1 MSAPDAKPAPST
13 TEPAPG
19 KPAPAFAKP
28 PQAVR
33 RGLLRLAGWI
43 AVPLLLALLVL
54 QVLLADRARLAADAD
69 WRPRMQALCRLA
81 GCTLPPWREPSAFHV
96 TARDLRPHPS
106 APGVLLVTATFRN
119 DARYAQ
125 AWPMLQLSLANL
137 DGEPLGLRRF
147 QPREYLGSEP
157 GTPLIGPGQSA
168 SVTLEVLDPGKRA
181 VSFEFAFR

>member
-1 MSAPDAKPAPST
+1 MSDAKARASETPAAA
-13 TEPAPG
+13 PAA

-33 RGLLRLAGWI
+33 RDLLRLAGWI
-43 AVPLLLALLVL
+43 AVPLLLALLVA
-54 QVLLADRARLAADAD
+54 QVLLADRARLGADAA
-69 WRPRMQALCRLA
+69 WRPRMLALCRLA
-81 GCTLPPWREPSAFHV
+81 GCALPPWREPSAFHV
-96 TARDLRPHPS
+96 TARELRPHPS

-125 AWPMLQLSLANL
+125 AWPALQLSLVNL

-147 QPREYLGSEP
+147 QPRDYLGAEP

-181 VSFEFAFR
+181 VSFEFAFH

>member
-1 MSAPDAKPAPST
+1 MSAPDAKPAPT
-13 TEPAPG
+13 TAGPAPG

-33 RGLLRLAGWI
+33 RDLLRLAGWI

-81 GCTLPPWREPSAFHV
+81 GCALPPWREPSAFHV

-119 DARYAQ
+119 DARYPQ
-125 AWPMLQLSLANL
+125 AWPVLQLSLANL

-147 QPREYLGSEP
+147 QPRDYLGAEP
-157 GTPLIGPGQSA
+157 GTPEIGPGQSA

-181 VSFEFAFR
+181 VSFEFVFR